1 MAQLTFD
8 LYAINKAT
16 FTAKHEHIRSENLKH
31 TQNNT
36 QLKPFVYPG
45 IVFIDLYLLTTS
57 PTTGTLTRPRFC
69 AYYLLKFLSGKSWE
83 MN

>member
-45 IVFIDLYLLTTS
+45 VVFIDLYLLTTS
-57 PTTGTLTRPRFC
+57 PDNRNPYSSTLLCILPVKISVR
-69 AYYLLKFLSGKSWE
+69 
-83 MN
+83 